1 MSVQIG
7 EAIGSSD
14 LVHTCTRKVG
24 VLSQSCCSGELSF
37 VVSPNCFADSLL
49 GKAGG
54 GAVRLS
60 RPPRV
65 YTAVVVS

>member
-49 GKAGG
+49 GKAGAG
-54 GAVRLS
+54 LS
-60 RPPRV
+60 VSAAPLV
-65 YTAVVVS
+65 YIQLSW